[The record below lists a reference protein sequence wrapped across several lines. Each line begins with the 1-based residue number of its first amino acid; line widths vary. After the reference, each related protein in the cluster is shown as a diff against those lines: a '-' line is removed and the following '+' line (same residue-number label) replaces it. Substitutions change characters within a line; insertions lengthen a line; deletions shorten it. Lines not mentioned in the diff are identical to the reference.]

1 MAAPLL
7 SDEDLPSYF
16 AGLGLPGAVDIHVH
30 FMPEPVM
37 RKVWSY
43 FENSPLP
50 WPVRY
55 RFDETTRLETLR
67 KLGVIAHTALLYP
80 HKAGM
85 AAWLNEW
92 GAEFGAN
99 TDGCVPTGTFFPE
112 PGVVGY
118 VAHALERGIR
128 VFKSH
133 LQVGA
138 YDPADALL
146 DSVWGMLADARVPV
160 VCHCGSGPMP
170 GTFTGPGPI
179 GRVLARHPD
188 LTLVIAHLGT
198 PEYGE
203 FLDLAAR
210 YRNVYLDTTMTFTD
224 FVEQIAPFPPEMRP
238 WLADLGDRIV
248 LGSDYPNIPYP
259 YAHQIEVLARLDLG
273 DGWLRAV
280 LHDNGARLLR

>member
-170 GTFTGPGPI
+170 GTFT
-179 GRVLARHPD
+179 
-188 LTLVIAHLGT
+188 
-198 PEYGE
+198 
-203 FLDLAAR
+203 
-210 YRNVYLDTTMTFTD
+210 
-224 FVEQIAPFPPEMRP
+224 FVEQIAPFPPELRP
-238 WLADLGDRIV
+238 RLADLGDRIV